1 MRNRASRPIVAT
13 LSLLMLTGMPVQAAP
28 VVINDVIQ
36 VLSNY
41 RNSPELRL
49 RNVSQTPSTAI
60 STQIGPTGD
69 IASGT
74 IWINPTSDSLFSG
87 IAIDQDPQKV
97 EVIVQ
102 GDIEATICD
111 CGDILVPVG
120 GFPKWPLLFIGAIP
134 FFFLDGD
141 DETSVP
147 PTLPP
152 TIIPPITS
160 EPTPTPPVVTVPEPA
175 SLLLFASGLAA
186 FGVGL
191 RRRYSRS
198 KSVTQVQTTEED

>member
-1 MRNRASRPIVAT
+1 MRSRAFRPIVAT
-13 LSLLMLTGMPVQAAP
+13 LSLLMFTGIPAQAAP

-60 STQIGPTGD
+60 STHIGPTGD
-69 IASGT
+69 VASGT
-74 IWINPTSDSLFSG
+74 IWISPTSDSLFSG
-87 IAIDQDPQKV
+87 VAIDQDPQKV

-102 GDIEATICD
+102 GDVEATICD

-134 FFFLDGD
+134 FFFLDSD
-141 DETSVP
+141 DETP
-147 PTLPP
+147 PLPP
-152 TIIPPITS
+152 IIPPTTS
-160 EPTPTPPVVTVPEPA
+160 EPTPTPPVVVVPEPA

>member
-1 MRNRASRPIVAT
+1 MRSRAFRPIVAT
-13 LSLLMLTGMPVQAAP
+13 LSLLMLTGMPAQAAP
-28 VVINDVIQ
+28 VVISDVIQ

-49 RNVSQTPSTAI
+49 RNVSQTSSTAI
-60 STQIGPTGD
+60 STHIGPTGD

-74 IWINPTSDSLFSG
+74 IWISPTSDSLFSG
-87 IAIDQDPQKV
+87 IAIDQDPQKI

-102 GDIEATICD
+102 GDVEATICD

-134 FFFLDGD
+134 FFFFDSD
-141 DETSVP
+141 DETP
-147 PTLPP
+147 IPP
-152 TIIPPITS
+152 TIPPTTS
-160 EPTPTPPVVTVPEPA
+160 EPTPTPPVVVVPEPA

-186 FGVGL
+186 FGVGV